1 MLKRVSPLPAQE
13 VEMKWSWLARLQI
26 CPMRLGPLV
35 SVITLIIGGAT
46 AVSAQETLIKLR
58 VGLGDVSLNKVPFV
72 AAYEAGIYK
81 KNGLDVEQFITPSA
95 ADVARRS
102 GVIVP
107 KEFIHAG
114 GRDTPVVIG
123 GGSTLIVRWTT
134 DAQADDR
141 VIVACTDP
149 VVRWRII
156 ARPDIASIEQLKGKR
171 LGYSGYGAVT
181 HFVALTFSKIMGWNP
196 EQDLS
201 LMSGANTMDALKS
214 GRVDAI
220 IASELHETMALSEG
234 YKILVDL
241 AKYNIPN
248 AGSGVSVSRAWLKD
262 NQEATH
268 RFVKSTVEMIALVK
282 RNKQAAFSAMAK
294 WYNVTDPGKQ
304 ELFYREVSNLPRK
317 PYPSVDGVKKVMEI
331 YNTHEMRRY
340 KPEDFYNDSFVREL
354 DKGGFIDS
362 LYD

>member
-1 MLKRVSPLPAQE
+1 MAAQSRICVLKRIHVLLGVLLLMSGASPAGAQE
-13 VEMKWSWLARLQI
+13 SL
-26 CPMRLGPLV
+26 
-35 SVITLIIGGAT
+35 T
-46 AVSAQETLIKLR
+46 KLR

-95 ADVARRS
+95 AEVARRS
-102 GVIVP
+102 GVAVP
-107 KEFIHAG
+107 KEFVHAG
-114 GRDTPVVIG
+114 GRETPIVIG
-123 GGSTLIVRWTT
+123 GGSPLIVRWTT

-156 ARPDIASIEQLKGKR
+156 ARPDITSIDQLKGKR

-181 HFVALTFSKIMGWNP
+181 HFVALNFSKLMGWNP

-220 IASELHETMALSEG
+220 IASELHETMALGAG

-262 NQEATH
+262 NRETAR
-268 RFVKSTVEMIALVK
+268 RFVKSTIEMIALVK

-294 WYNVTDPGKQ
+294 WYGVTDPAKQ
-304 ELFYREVSNLPRK
+304 EHFYREVSNLPRK
-317 PYPSVDGVKKVMEI
+317 PYPSVEGIKRVMET
-331 YNTHEMRRY
+331 YNYHEMRRY
-340 KPEDFYNDSFVREL
+340 KPQDFYDDTFVREL
-354 DKGGFIDS
+354 DQSRYIDG

>member
-1 MLKRVSPLPAQE
+1 MAAQSRTCVLKRIHVLLGVLLLMSGASRAGAQE
-13 VEMKWSWLARLQI
+13 SL
-26 CPMRLGPLV
+26 
-35 SVITLIIGGAT
+35 T
-46 AVSAQETLIKLR
+46 KLR

-95 ADVARRS
+95 AEVARRS
-102 GVIVP
+102 GVVVP
-107 KEFIHAG
+107 REFVHAG
-114 GRDTPVVIG
+114 GRETPIVIG
-123 GGSTLIVRWTT
+123 GGSPLIVRWTT

-156 ARPDIASIEQLKGKR
+156 ARPDITSIDQLKGKR

-181 HFVALTFSKIMGWNP
+181 HFVALNFSKLMGWNP

-220 IASELHETMALSEG
+220 IASELHETMALGAG

-262 NQEATH
+262 NRETAR
-268 RFVKSTVEMIALVK
+268 RFVKSTIEMIALVK

-294 WYNVTDPGKQ
+294 WYGVTDPAKQ
-304 ELFYREVSNLPRK
+304 EHFYREVSNLPRK
-317 PYPSVDGVKKVMEI
+317 PYPSVEGIKRVMET
-331 YNTHEMRRY
+331 YNYHEMRRY
-340 KPEDFYNDSFVREL
+340 KPQDFYDDTFVREL
-354 DKGGFIDS
+354 DQSRYIDG